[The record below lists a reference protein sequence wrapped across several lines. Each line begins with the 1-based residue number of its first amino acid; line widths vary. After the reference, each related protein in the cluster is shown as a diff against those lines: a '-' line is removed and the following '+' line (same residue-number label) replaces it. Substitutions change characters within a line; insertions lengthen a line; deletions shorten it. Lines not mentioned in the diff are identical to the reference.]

1 MVGPGEAD
9 VGHGDSAGAQGV
21 VCDHAAFYK
30 RKAVGEVGLQRAYQP
45 PYAPEL
51 NPAERVLEEVGGG

>member
-1 MVGPGEAD
+1 VKRVWSMEI
-9 VGHGDSAGAQGV
+9 AQVLRAWYG
-21 VCDHAAFYK
+21 DHAAFHK
-30 RKAVGEVGLQRAYQP
+30 GKAVGEVGLQRAYQP